1 MAAAVDE
8 DVPSGAVGAR
18 AAEPLRCV
26 TLLQGALVLLHGQA
40 VVGQAQFLVSC
51 LGVQLEG
58 LTWRETEDQVSTG
71 QSSLLLIIMQKICS
85 FKTRGAIVWEINLLN
100 NVF

>member
-1 MAAAVDE
+1 MAATVDE

-18 AAEPLRCV
+18 AAEPLGSV

-40 VVGQAQFLVSC
+40 VVGQAQLLVSR

-58 LTWRETEDQVSTG
+58 LTWRETADEVSPR
-71 QSSLLLIIMQKICS
+71 QSSMLLIIVTEICKV
-85 FKTRGAIVWEINLLN
+85 KT
-100 NVF
+100 